1 MAAGDGGGARGDRT
15 AGVAAKPRGGGP
27 CGRPEPAADGS
38 TNDGADRGR
47 ADGTRSAEHRAL
59 LWTRG
64 PCALARGAGHLRRHD
79 LRGRA
84 ADIGDR
90 APHGARCAAIS
101 SAASAPQ
108 RRTDTRRP
116 RTGVWAAWRL
126 CSRSRH
132 AEHALWN
139 RYAQPARVACG
150 QPGPP
155 RSGADCLLCARPPGK
170 RGRSH
175 SGFAPGI
182 GWTDRFGRDKAVW
195 PELVDYGLL
204 SNHIRE
210 GWP

>member
-47 ADGTRSAEHRAL
+47 ADGARSAEHRAL

-108 RRTDTRRP
+108 RRTDTRRR

-139 RYAQPARVACG
+139 RYTQPPVLLAVSLVLLGAALVACYVPARRA
-150 QPGPP
+150 
-155 RSGADCLLCARPPGK
+155 S
-170 RGRSH
+170 
-175 SGFAPGI
+175 
-182 GWTDRFGRDKAVW
+182 AVD
-195 PELVDYGLL
+195 PIMVLRQE
-204 SNHIRE
+204 
-210 GWP
+210 